1 MLDIAQGADS
11 AHLLRRALTVLG
23 AVLGTLALQL
33 TVFLLDRHCCCQSCA
48 PKDLSLQQDLLLQ
61 EPTRG
66 GGFTMH
72 MLRGYKR
79 SWNAALEA
87 NGQRP
92 FSALAG
98 AAVRLLLWHWLQ
110 PALYFAALG
119 CYWDEIDGWQVRRP
133 AYVRE

>member
-61 EPTRG
+61 EPTSG
-66 GGFTMH
+66 GGFTMTK
-72 MLRGYKR
+72 LCDKES

-98 AAVRLLLWHWLQ
+98 AAVRLLFWHWLQ

-133 AYVRE
+133 ACVRE

>member
-1 MLDIAQGADS
+1 M
-11 AHLLRRALTVLG
+11 HLLRRALTVLG

-61 EPTRG
+61 EPTSG
-66 GGFTMH
+66 GGYTMT
-72 MLRGYKR
+72 MLCRYES
-79 SWNAALEA
+79 SWNTALEA